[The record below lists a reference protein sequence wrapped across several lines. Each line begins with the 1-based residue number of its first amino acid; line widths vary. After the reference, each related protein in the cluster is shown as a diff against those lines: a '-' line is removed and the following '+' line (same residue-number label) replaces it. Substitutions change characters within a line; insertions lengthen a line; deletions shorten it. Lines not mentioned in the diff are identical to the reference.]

1 VVPFCRTGVDS
12 SVRKG
17 SECPREEEG
26 LSSTRGALAGAFPA
40 GFLRV
45 VVADIVTSR
54 GIVGGD
60 KRCSCVFNSTVKE
73 ERLYLTIKEEQIR
86 GRYCSDRTS
95 VGNSTRN
102 AERSP

>member
-1 VVPFCRTGVDS
+1 MSVRQAGVDS
-12 SVRKG
+12 SIGKG

-26 LSSTRGALAGAFPA
+26 SSSTIGALAGALPA

-45 VVADIVTSR
+45 VVADIVTS
-54 GIVGGD
+54 IVGGD
-60 KRCSCVFNSTVKE
+60 KRCGCVLNLTVKE
-73 ERLYLTIKEEQIR
+73 ERLYSAIKEEQM
-86 GRYCSDRTS
+86 GGGCCSDRTS